1 MADGS
6 DISKFLGNVA
16 DAIRHKKGTTGPIPA
31 QDFDK
36 EIRTIPTAKV
46 QSVKSAYPS
55 TESITVTPDTGFD
68 GIANVIV
75 YAVTSNIDKNILPD
89 NIAEG
94 VTILGV
100 NGRAKVLDTFDATAV
115 ARDIAE
121 GETAYVKGLKVI
133 GSLSEYVSGGS
144 LYGPLGASTITE
156 DTAGVWATGN
166 PAKDQIVRQGVP
178 VTFTLDKSELAT
190 ALGITSDKI
199 GKGYTILGITG
210 NLKADTEYQV
220 KELEV
225 TKDGTYIIKPDE
237 GYDGLSSV
245 TVDVAVAS
253 SMEVQH
259 MPFYLLESDN
269 EGNLWC
275 VNNYATMEYVPYSL
289 DVDGNLI
296 VNQDDGDSAV
306 YWINENMELE
316 VEISG

>member
-6 DISKFLGNVA
+6 DITKFLGNVA
-16 DAIRHKKGTTGPIPA
+16 DAIRYKKGTTGVIPA

-46 QSVKSAYPS
+46 QSVKSATAS
-55 TESITVTPDTGFD
+55 TESVTVTPDAGFD
-68 GIANVIV
+68 GIANVVI
-75 YAVTSNIDKNILPD
+75 YAVTSDIDKNILPD

-100 NGRAKVLDTFDATAV
+100 NGKAKVLDTFDATAV

-133 GSLSEYVSGGS
+133 GSLPEYVSGGS

-156 DTAGVWATGN
+156 DTSGVWVNGN
-166 PAKDQIVRQGVP
+166 PAKDQIVRQGIP
-178 VTFTLDKSELAT
+178 VTVMLDKSKLAD
-190 ALGITSDKI
+190 AIGMTSDKI
-199 GKGYTILGITG
+199 GKGYTILGVTG
-210 NLKADTEYQV
+210 NLKADTEYQAKV
-220 KELEV
+220 LEV
-225 TKDGTYIIKPDE
+225 TEDGTYVVKPDE

-253 SMEVQH
+253 SMDTQH
-259 MPFYLLESDN
+259 MPFYLLESDD

-275 VNNYATMEYVPYSL
+275 VNNYDTMEYVPYSL
-289 DVDGNLI
+289 DIDGNLI
-296 VNQDDGDSAV
+296 VNQDDTDTAV

-316 VEISG
+316 VEING